1 MNTTTMTSR
10 KSGFAREINAVI
22 TIAARE
28 ITLMIKAPAMIIIS
42 LVIPII
48 MMGLVGSMLS
58 QSIAGVLS
66 FDYEPY
72 MMIGMMV
79 IMLFMTVSMGM
90 LTLVDESTAD
100 FMQEIMV
107 SPISRYSIV
116 IGKMIGA
123 SFGSILCSLGALI
136 VGLFMGITISSDGLL
151 RFLALSPLMC
161 LSGGAMAIFIIGL
174 IKSKGAANI
183 VVMVITI
190 PQMFLCGA
198 FIPISNSS
206 GILLVLSRL
215 MPMTYCLDLV
225 RAVVYAGTSE
235 YDNIV
240 LFNPVINLAVIL
252 TLSIAFLIIGTFFF
266 ARTEKKR

>member
-1 MNTTTMTSR
+1 
-10 KSGFAREINAVI
+10 
-22 TIAARE
+22 
-28 ITLMIKAPAMIIIS
+28 
-42 LVIPII
+42 
-48 MMGLVGSMLS
+48 MGLVGSMLS

-66 FDYEPY
+66 FDYGPY

-116 IGKMIGA
+116 IGKIIGA

-174 IKSKGAANI
+174 MKSKGAANI
-183 VVMVITI
+183 MVMVITI

-215 MPMTYCLDLV
+215 MPMTYCLDLA
-225 RAVVYAGTSE
+225 RAVVYAGTPE
-235 YDNIV
+235 YNSVI
-240 LFNPVINLAVIL
+240 LFNPFVTFIAIVVL
-252 TLSIAFLIIGTFFF
+252 TVLCLIIGTIFF
-266 ARTEKKR
+266 ARSETHK

>member
-235 YDNIV
+235 YDSIV
-240 LFNPVINLAVIL
+240 LFNPAINLAVIL
-252 TLSIAFLIIGTFFF
+252 TLTIAFLIIGTFFF